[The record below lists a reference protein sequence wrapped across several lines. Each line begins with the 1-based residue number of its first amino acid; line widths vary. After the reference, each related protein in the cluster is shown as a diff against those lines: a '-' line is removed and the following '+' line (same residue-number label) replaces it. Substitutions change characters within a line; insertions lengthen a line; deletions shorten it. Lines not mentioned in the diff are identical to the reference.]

1 MSSRGEPHNRNGL
14 GDDNRM
20 TKNIP
25 VVIPQDN
32 VNDESVTLLTWSVSN
47 GERVVQGQMIA
58 EIETSKAV
66 MEIEAP
72 ASGILE
78 YSLEPGSDI
87 DVGAMLCS
95 IRGNE
100 SVSATA
106 GSPPATEH
114 ATTSSMNTNKKEE
127 GTKTSQPADGTP
139 THFTKKAQALLEQR
153 GLAPERFAGRGLV
166 RTEDILVELGEGSLP
181 QPSSRVSAPEE
192 RSRSIVSPTP
202 ALGIPFRT
210 EKLSK
215 SKRTEIGYL
224 SSGYQNALPSVI
236 TVAIPT
242 KGLRTAVEQNV
253 HIEATTTAI
262 IIFEVARL
270 LHHYPWFNAFYQDG
284 HVNFYEEVNVGFAID
299 GDLGLKVPVIHA
311 AETKSIA
318 EITNE
323 MQELTV
329 AYVEGTLSSANLQGG
344 TCTVTDL
351 SGEGVFAFHPLL
363 NQGQSAIL
371 GVGGEFFPPGSR
383 EGVFNLIL
391 AFDHQVSEGRQAAKF
406 LGELGEHLQAYET
419 ALEGGFSSGSD
430 AEDVK
435 KMSCSRCL
443 TPLEKI
449 QEWDQ
454 FEHWDHFM
462 VQTVKPNGQRGY
474 LCSVCVRG
482 W

>member
-1 MSSRGEPHNRNGL
+1 M
-14 GDDNRM
+14 
-20 TKNIP
+20 KNSTP
-25 VVIPQDN
+25 VIIPQDN
-32 VNDESVTLLTWSVSN
+32 VNDESVTLLSWSVAN
-47 GERVVQGQMIA
+47 GDLVSQGQTIA

-72 ASGILE
+72 AAGVLE

-95 IRGNE
+95 IRGDDQGNGVE
-100 SVSATA
+100 RQS
-106 GSPPATEH
+106 PATPEVPRSPMDTH
-114 ATTSSMNTNKKEE
+114 QNGEDPNVVPPKKEAQ
-127 GTKTSQPADGTP
+127 S
-139 THFTKKAQALLEQR
+139 HFTKKALALLEQR
-153 GLAPERFAGRGLV
+153 GLPRERFAGRGLV
-166 RTEDILVELGEGSLP
+166 RTEDILHELGEGLSSTSPSSLP
-181 QPSSRVSAPEE
+181 VVSRGE
-192 RSRSIVSPTP
+192 RPRSLASPTP
-202 ALGIPFRT
+202 ALDIPFRT

-224 SSGYQNALPSVI
+224 TSGYQNALPSVI

-242 KGLRTAVEQNV
+242 RGLRAAVEQNKQV
-253 HIEATTTAI
+253 EASATAV

-284 HVNFYEEVNVGFAID
+284 HVNFYSEVNIGFAVD
-299 GDLGLKVPVIHA
+299 GDHGLKVPVIRTA
-311 AETKSIA
+311 DTKSIA

-323 MQELTV
+323 IQELMV
-329 AYVEGTLSSANLQGG
+329 AYLGNTLSNAHLQGG

-406 LGELGEHLQAYET
+406 LRELGEHLQAYEA
-419 ALEGGFSSGSD
+419 ALAGDISRDQE
-430 AEDVK
+430 AEDVEK
-435 KMSCSRCL
+435 LSCARCL
-443 TPLEKI
+443 TPLGKI
-449 QEWDQ
+449 QEWDK
-454 FEHWDHFM
+454 FDHWDHFM
-462 VQTVKPNGQRGY
+462 VSMVKSNGQRGY

>member
-1 MSSRGEPHNRNGL
+1 MKMS
-14 GDDNRM
+14 
-20 TKNIP
+20 TP

-32 VNDESVTLLTWSVSN
+32 VNDESVTLLSWSVPN
-47 GERVVQGQMIA
+47 GEQVTQGQVIA

-72 ASGILE
+72 ASGVLE
-78 YSLEPGSDI
+78 YSLEPGNDI
-87 DVGAMLCS
+87 DVGAILCS
-95 IRGNE
+95 IHGE
-100 SVSATA
+100 EGVQTTA
-106 GSPPATEH
+106 DMSPASEQ
-114 ATTSSMNTNKKEE
+114 ATTASLNTGNNEE
-127 GTKTSQPADGTP
+127 STQASYSADGSS

-166 RTEDILVELGEGSLP
+166 RTEDILMELGEVSRP
-181 QPSSRVSAPEE
+181 PTHSSSNGAVREE
-192 RSRSIVSPTP
+192 RSRSTTEPIP
-202 ALGIPFRT
+202 AVGIPFRT

-236 TVAIPT
+236 TVSVPT
-242 KGLRTAVEQNV
+242 RGLREAVEQ
-253 HIEATTTAI
+253 HQDIEATTTAV

-270 LHHYPWFNAFYQDG
+270 LRAYPWFNAFYQDG
-284 HVNFYEEVNVGFAID
+284 TANFYEEVNVGFAID

-311 AETKSIA
+311 ADKKSISS
-318 EITNE
+318 ITKE
-323 MQELTV
+323 MQDLMV
-329 AYVEGTLSSANLQGG
+329 AYLENSLSSPNLQGG

-383 EGVFNLIL
+383 EGMFNLML

-406 LGELGEHLQAYET
+406 LRELGEHLQAYEAAVARDFERNQET
-419 ALEGGFSSGSD
+419 EEL
-430 AEDVK
+430 K
-435 KMSCSRCL
+435 KLSCSRCL
-443 TPLEKI
+443 TPLANI
-449 QEWDQ
+449 QDWDK

-462 VQTVKPNGQRGY
+462 VQTVQPDGKRGY
-474 LCSVCVRG
+474 LCSVCMRG

>member
-1 MSSRGEPHNRNGL
+1 M
-14 GDDNRM
+14 
-20 TKNIP
+20 KNSTP
-25 VVIPQDN
+25 VIIPQDN
-32 VNDESVTLLTWSVSN
+32 VNDESVTLLSWSVAN
-47 GERVVQGQMIA
+47 GDLVSQGQTIA

-72 ASGILE
+72 AAGILE

-95 IRGNE
+95 IRGDDQEHGVE
-100 SVSATA
+100 SQ
-106 GSPPATEH
+106 SPSTPEVPK
-114 ATTSSMNTNKKEE
+114 SSMDTHQNGEDPNAVPPNNENQ
-127 GTKTSQPADGTP
+127 S
-139 THFTKKAQALLEQR
+139 HFTKKALALLEQR
-153 GLAPERFAGRGLV
+153 GLPLERFAGRGLV
-166 RTEDILVELGEGSLP
+166 RTEDIFLELGERLP
-181 QPSSRVSAPEE
+181 STSQLSSPVVTSGV
-192 RSRSIVSPTP
+192 RSRSNVSPTP
-202 ALGIPFRT
+202 ALDIPFRT
-210 EKLSK
+210 ERLSK

-224 SSGYQNALPSVI
+224 TSGYQNALPSVI

-242 KGLRTAVEQNV
+242 KGLRAAVEQNKQV
-253 HIEATTTAI
+253 EASATAV

-284 HVNFYEEVNVGFAID
+284 HVNFYNEVNIGFAVD
-299 GDLGLKVPVIHA
+299 GDYGLKVPVIRTA
-311 AETKSIA
+311 DTKSIA

-323 MQELTV
+323 IQELMV
-329 AYVEGTLSSANLQGG
+329 AYLNNSLSNTNLQGG

-371 GVGGEFFPPGSR
+371 GVGGEFFPSGSR

-406 LGELGEHLQAYET
+406 LRELGEHLQAYEA
-419 ALEGGFSSGSD
+419 ALTSGQAGD

-435 KMSCSRCL
+435 KLSCARCL
-443 TPLEKI
+443 TPLTKI
-449 QEWDQ
+449 QEWDK

-462 VQTVKPNGQRGY
+462 VQMVKPNGQRGY
-474 LCSVCVRG
+474 LCSVCMRG

>member
-1 MSSRGEPHNRNGL
+1 M
-14 GDDNRM
+14 
-20 TKNIP
+20 KNSTP
-25 VVIPQDN
+25 VIIPQDN
-32 VNDESVTLLTWSVSN
+32 VNDESVTLLSWSVPN
-47 GERVVQGQMIA
+47 GEKVAQGQMIA

-72 ASGILE
+72 ASGVLE
-78 YSLEPGSDI
+78 YSLEPGNDI
-87 DVGAMLCS
+87 DVGATLCN
-95 IRGNE
+95 ILGDE
-100 SVSATA
+100 LVGAA
-106 GSPPATEH
+106 ADSPPVTEPMPRI
-114 ATTSSMNTNKKEE
+114 SSPSPNGE
-127 GTKTSQPADGTP
+127 GTTLSTQVDGTP

-153 GLAPERFAGRGLV
+153 GIPLDRFAGRGLV
-166 RTEDILVELGEGSLP
+166 RTEDVLLELGEVSPSTSSSSSKDLLRKERLKP
-181 QPSSRVSAPEE
+181 QG
-192 RSRSIVSPTP
+192 SPTP
-202 ALGIPFRT
+202 AMGVPYRS

-224 SSGYQNALPSVI
+224 SSGYQNSLPSVI

-242 KGLRTAVEQNV
+242 RGLKAAVERNNT
-253 HIEATTTAI
+253 IEASSSAV

-270 LHHYPWFNAFYQDG
+270 LGHYPWFNAFYQDG
-284 HVNFYEEVNVGFAID
+284 HLNLYDEVNIGFAID
-299 GDLGLKVPVIHA
+299 GDLGLKVPVIRSA
-311 AETKSIA
+311 NTKSIV

-323 MQELTV
+323 MQELMV
-329 AYVEGTLSSANLQGG
+329 AYLNNSLSNTNLQGG

-406 LGELGEHLQAYET
+406 LRELGEHLQAYEA
-419 ALEGGFSSGSD
+419 ALSSGQAGDSD

-435 KMSCSRCL
+435 KLSCARCL
-443 TPLEKI
+443 TPLTKI
-449 QEWDQ
+449 QEWDK

-462 VQTVKPNGQRGY
+462 VQMVKPNGQRGY
-474 LCSVCVRG
+474 LCSVCMRG